1 MNKPGKGISKSKTLK
16 EDNTD
21 FGGFFRILKN
31 RFWNISSLNMLYIVV
46 NFPLF
51 FGLIYLSHAFDLETT
66 IPASQFY
73 PHILGMSQYGESP
86 YIGILSSTMSGN
98 AVEMVSSTVSN
109 VFLYL
114 TLLII
119 FTNGIANVGSAYV
132 MRSFVRSEPVF
143 MFSDFFGAVKKNFK
157 QAVVLGV
164 IDAIFLYVFAYGT
177 MMYFLNSGSFTGTV
191 MLFAE
196 ILLFIIYLTMRF
208 YMNIIL
214 ITFDLKIT
222 KIIKNSFIF
231 SIIGFKRNLCAWIG
245 ILFVLLINFYLLFTI
260 PVLGVII
267 PFLITFGLLMYICAY
282 AAYPVIQKY
291 MIDPYYKDNPTA
303 NGSKITPADE
313 PIFIDRG

>member
-1 MNKPGKGISKSKTLK
+1 
-16 EDNTD
+16 
-21 FGGFFRILKN
+21 
-31 RFWNISSLNMLYIVV
+31 
-46 NFPLF
+46 
-51 FGLIYLSHAFDLETT
+51 
-66 IPASQFY
+66 
-73 PHILGMSQYGESP
+73 
-86 YIGILSSTMSGN
+86 
-98 AVEMVSSTVSN
+98 
-109 VFLYL
+109 
-114 TLLII
+114 
-119 FTNGIANVGSAYV
+119 
-132 MRSFVRSEPVF
+132 
-143 MFSDFFGAVKKNFK
+143 
-157 QAVVLGV
+157 
-164 IDAIFLYVFAYGT
+164 